1 MAKKKE
7 EKVTLG
13 ADYDVRPSNLFEN
26 IFNVFKFTEAVEKTF
41 STASV
46 FFVQNRKGG
55 QADGNPLVKTAP
67 LCDNRDILRKNTLD
81 RSLQY
86 ERLI

>member
-26 IFNVFKFTEAVEKTF
+26 IFNVFKFAEAVEKTF

-46 FFVQNRKGG
+46 FLCPKPERRAGGWESTCQNGPFVRQ
-55 QADGNPLVKTAP
+55 
-67 LCDNRDILRKNTLD
+67 
-81 RSLQY
+81 
-86 ERLI
+86 